1 MNDYPAGRPARRL
14 TLAMLGAVTLLLAIF
29 PAAAQ
34 NSAPAY
40 KAPRLTGTSNP
51 NFNGLWQ
58 SLNEGNWDIQAHAAQ
73 PGPPQF
79 GALYAEPAGP
89 GIVEGNE
96 IPYQPWALAKK
107 KENLE
112 KRFVRVNTDGVRLE
126 PLDPEAKCYLPGV
139 PRATYMPF
147 PFQIVQGNNSIVMA
161 YEYAS
166 ASRIIHMDKKE
177 EAPADSYMGW
187 SIGHWEG
194 ETLVVDVTGFND
206 KTWFD
211 RAGNF
216 HSDAL
221 HVVERY
227 TLASPDVMRYEA
239 TIDDPKVF
247 TRPWKISFPLYR
259 RLDQHA
265 QFMEF
270 KCVPFSE
277 ELVYGHLRKQ
287 TGK

>member
-1 MNDYPAGRPARRL
+1 
-14 TLAMLGAVTLLLAIF
+14 MLGAVTLLLAIF